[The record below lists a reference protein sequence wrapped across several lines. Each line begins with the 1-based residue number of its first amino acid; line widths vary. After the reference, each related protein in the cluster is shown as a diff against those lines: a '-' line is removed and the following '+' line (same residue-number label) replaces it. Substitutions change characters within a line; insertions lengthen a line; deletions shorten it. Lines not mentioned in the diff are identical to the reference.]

1 MRCPFCGHLEDRV
14 VDSREAQDG
23 QATRR
28 RRACLGCERRFTTY
42 ERIEESLPSLVKKD
56 GRREAFDRRKV
67 LEGLRRACQK
77 RPVSQERIDEMAT
90 RVERRLQDAGEREV
104 PSSAVGELVMEMLRA
119 EDPVAYVRF
128 ASVYRDFRDV
138 GEFTAAVRG
147 LQGKE

>member
-90 RVERRLQDAGEREV
+90 RVERRLQEAGEREV

>member
-28 RRACLGCERRFTTY
+28 RRECLGCERRFTTY
-42 ERIEESLPSLVKKD
+42 ERVEDSLPSLVKKD
-56 GRREAFDRRKV
+56 GRREAFDRRKL

-90 RVERRLQDAGEREV
+90 RVERRLQESGEREV
-104 PSSAVGELVMEMLRA
+104 RSSAVGELVMEMLRA

-138 GEFTAAVRG
+138 GEFTAAVLG